1 MEELNH
7 ILQQKLGTNQKK
19 VKMQELTKADLL
31 WAVILID
38 LLLDA
43 TMYYSVNISM
53 LNDLTLLFLLEY

>member
-7 ILQQKLGTNQKK
+7 ILQQKMGTNQKK

-38 LLLDA
+38 LLHDA
-43 TMYYSVNISM
+43 TMYYSVNISL